1 VTEAHTIVPLYQ
13 PPLTDWQRLTPAE
26 KQDAVRRHVEI
37 DGRTYD
43 QAAKALGCSRVAI
56 AGVVERSLRSPNPIR
71 SGSGRKGAPR
81 SKAKQKH
88 KGSPNRRVK
97 MPRRPH
103 QGLTNLVPLGA
114 PAEPY
119 VPPPGAWD
127 ALPGSSP
134 VPLAEID
141 RDACKWPVYTDRPYL
156 FCALPVKADSPY
168 CPEHSARAFRELP
181 TLKKGNAE

>member
-1 VTEAHTIVPLYQ
+1 MTEAHTITPLYQ

-26 KQDAVRRHVEI
+26 KQDAVRRHVET
-37 DGRTYD
+37 DGLSYA
-43 QAAKALGCSRVAI
+43 QAAALLGCNREAI
-56 AGVVERSLRSPNPIR
+56 AGVVSRARKSATPIKSNSGLRNQ
-71 SGSGRKGAPR
+71 KGVH
-81 SKAKQKH
+81 KGKQKP

-97 MPRRPH
+97 IPRRPH

-134 VPLAEID
+134 VPLAELAHG
-141 RDACKWPVYTDRPYL
+141 ACKWAIGDRPML
-156 FCALPVKADSPY
+156 FCAEPAQEGKSY
-168 CPEHSARAFRELP
+168 CPTHCDWAYRELP
-181 TLKKGNAE
+181 SKKGSD